1 MYYAGCDVSLKE
13 TFVSIVDKDGKIV
26 TEQSVASDVHAL
38 STYLKQTKLPFEK
51 VGIESGQ
58 LSIHLCKELSQQD
71 LPATCVDAR
80 HMAAALSA
88 RINKNDKND
97 ARGIAQMLRVG
108 LYKEVS
114 IKSDEAREVKFLLGS
129 RNHLVNTA
137 RELKGTIRGLLKMY
151 GIKIRS
157 EARFF
162 EDIESAKKRLPDLV
176 QKSIEAILSSLREIR
191 RSCKEIDDALIE
203 IGKKDEDCKRLMT
216 ITGVGVLT
224 ALIYKSTIDRPER
237 FEDSYDVGAYL
248 GLTPKQYASG
258 EVNRY
263 GHISKMGSK
272 ECRTALYEAAQCLL
286 TRSKSNSSLKTW
298 GLRLMKRIGRKKAIV
313 AVARKLA
320 VIMHRMLL
328 EKTEFRYS
336 NKEKNERN
344 N

>member
-13 TFVSIVDKDGKIV
+13 TFISIVDKEGKIV
-26 TEQSVASDVHAL
+26 TEQIVASDVHAL
-38 STYLKQTKLPFEK
+38 SAYLKQTNLSFEK
-51 VGIESGQ
+51 IGIESGQ
-58 LSIHLCKELSQQD
+58 LSIHLCKGLSQQD
-71 LPATCVDAR
+71 LPVTCVDAR

-114 IKSDEAREVKFLLGS
+114 VKSDEAREVKFLLGS
-129 RNHLVNTA
+129 RRHLVNTE

-151 GIKIRS
+151 GIKISS

-162 EDIESAKKRLPDLV
+162 EDVESSKKRLSEPV
-176 QKSIEAILSSLREIR
+176 KKSIGAILLSLREIG
-191 RSCKEIDDALIE
+191 RSRGEIDAVLIE
-203 IGKKDEDCKRLMT
+203 IGKKDEDCKRLT
-216 ITGVGVLT
+216 TVPGVGVLT
-224 ALIYKSTIDRPER
+224 AMTYKSTIDHPER

-286 TRSKSNSSLKTW
+286 TRSKANSTLKAW
-298 GLRLMKRIGRKKAIV
+298 GLRLMKKKGRKKAIV

-320 VIMHRMLL
+320 VIMHCMLI
-328 EKTEFRYS
+328 EKTEFRY
-336 NKEKNERN
+336 K
-344 N
+344 